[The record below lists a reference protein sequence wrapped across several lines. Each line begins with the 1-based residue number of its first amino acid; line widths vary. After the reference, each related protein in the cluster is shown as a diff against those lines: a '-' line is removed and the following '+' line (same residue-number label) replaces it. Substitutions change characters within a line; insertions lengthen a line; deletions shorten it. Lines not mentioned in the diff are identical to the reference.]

1 MKPLNARVKKLE
13 KIKKKP
19 AKFGYNEFF
28 KKCIDLVDGA
38 TRGIPS
44 EHRGQTPEQIEQQK
58 QLFED
63 YPEHAEKFQQLM
75 IEVENQ

>member
-1 MKPLNARVKKLE
+1 MKLLNARVKKLE

-44 EHRGQTPEQIEQQK
+44 EHRYQTPKQIEQQNK
-58 QLFED
+58 LFAD
-63 YPEHAEKFQQLM
+63 YPEYATKFQQWMSEL
-75 IEVENQ
+75 ENQ